1 MQIACNFLFNRKKST
16 FRRPRCQYFAFIT
29 NGCKDLS
36 SGFHGEKMRFSK
48 RGKKRSETEPLR
60 WRKKNN
66 FAFRKSFY
74 PNWHYFLFL
83 TTTFKANKN
92 VKKKIGNKTL
102 LKKKINA
109 TKKGPSTGEM
119 AGPRWQGNREWEAL
133 PNALLPATAAPSH
146 HPDGGA
152 ELTTSCQA
160 VCFLSTALLSMTLPF
175 IFENRP
181 IIHNT
186 GKGECLSGKTDE
198 APNTL
203 CHAYLRKQ
211 EQPVG
216 RSPQLQKRKRGGS
229 EREREYPP
237 PSPATANAWRTSS
250 TLLKVMYDRGAG
262 RTSRPPKKSFFRKKK
277 IVWRTVSRKNDIR
290 PGRSYD

>member
-1 MQIACNFLFNRKKST
+1 M
-16 FRRPRCQYFAFIT
+16 
-29 NGCKDLS
+29 
-36 SGFHGEKMRFSK
+36 
-48 RGKKRSETEPLR
+48 
-60 WRKKNN
+60 
-66 FAFRKSFY
+66 
-74 PNWHYFLFL
+74 
-83 TTTFKANKN
+83 
-92 VKKKIGNKTL
+92 
-102 LKKKINA
+102 KKKINA

-229 EREREYPP
+229 ERERVPP
-237 PSPATANAWRTSS
+237 PQPSNRKCVTYQLNPIKSNVRP
-250 TLLKVMYDRGAG
+250 GG
-262 RTSRPPKKSFFRKKK
+262 RAYIKTPQKELFSEEKNCVTHGEPKK
-277 IVWRTVSRKNDIR
+277 
-290 PGRSYD
+290 